1 MGGLLRE
8 GGSIN
13 SDDEINVVLEYY
25 FLLQSSSDY
34 HHETII
40 PLPYHFIH
48 FPLSTGRGMEL
59 EALAIWCR
67 CSNHAPSGE
76 ILSARSHPLGQ

>member
-1 MGGLLRE
+1 M
-8 GGSIN
+8 
-13 SDDEINVVLEYY
+13 VLEYY

-40 PLPYHFIH
+40 PLPYHHFIH

-67 CSNHAPSGE
+67 SSNHAPSGE
-76 ILSARSHPLGQ
+76 ILPARSHPLGQ